1 MVAQPLIRFAEPE
14 HDDFDRFVLLPEN
27 RDRLFELIGGEIVEV
42 VSNPESS
49 KVGGLM
55 LTFLNV
61 FVLPRD
67 LGHVT
72 GADGGYKVG
81 RERYMPDAAFISYR
95 RQRYLQSED
104 GYNPLPPDLA
114 IEVISPSNT
123 DDDMDVKIANY
134 LAAGTVVWRVKPV
147 EKQIAVFVPGK
158 PVIILGINDVLDGSE
173 VLPGFALPLKDV
185 FREPPA

>member
-1 MVAQPLIRFAEPE
+1 MVAQPLIQSAEIEPE
-14 HDDFDRFVLLPEN
+14 DFDQFALLPEN
-27 RDRLFELIGGEIVEV
+27 RDKLFEFIAGEIVEV
-42 VSNPESS
+42 VSNPQSS
-49 KVGGLM
+49 NVGGLM

-61 FVLPRD
+61 FVLQHN

-72 GADGGYKVG
+72 GADGGYKIG
-81 RERYMPDAAFISYR
+81 RERYIPDAAFISYR

-147 EKQIAVFVPGK
+147 AKQIAVFAPGK
-158 PVIILGINDVLDGSE
+158 PVVILGINDVLEGGE
-173 VLPGFALPLKDV
+173 VLPGFTLPLKDV
-185 FREPPA
+185 FREPPP